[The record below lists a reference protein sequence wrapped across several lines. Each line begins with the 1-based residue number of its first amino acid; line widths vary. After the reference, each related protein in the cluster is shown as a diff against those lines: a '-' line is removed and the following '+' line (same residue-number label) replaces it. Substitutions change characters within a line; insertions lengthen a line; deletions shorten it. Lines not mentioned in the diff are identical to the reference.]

1 MSPQPP
7 SLLCRR
13 LIASLLYGVTAL
25 AAVAIGATY
34 LFRTSFMPYH
44 SAALGKSW
52 SELDAASQVLIK
64 GLMEVAAGGEI
75 ALGLLVLVL
84 IYFPIRREERWARFT
99 TPMALL
105 LFYVPALLA
114 TLSVDQGTPASSPWQ
129 PLAIA
134 CGLVTVGFFVDTP
147 WSGAPGRPPSSGAP
161 PNP

>member
-1 MSPQPP
+1 MSSQPP
-7 SLLCRR
+7 PLSFRR
-13 LIASLLYGVTAL
+13 LIAWLLYAVTAL

-52 SELDAASQVLIK
+52 NELDAGSQLLIK
-64 GLMEVAAGGEI
+64 GLMEVAAGGEL

-84 IYFPIRREERWARFT
+84 IYFPIRRGERWARFT
-99 TPMALL
+99 APIALL

-114 TLSVDQGTPASSPWQ
+114 TLSVDQNTPASSPWQ

-134 CGLVTVGFFVDTP
+134 CGLVIVGFLMDTP
-147 WSGAPGRPPSSGAP
+147 WLGERGTARHEDVRSA
-161 PNP
+161 